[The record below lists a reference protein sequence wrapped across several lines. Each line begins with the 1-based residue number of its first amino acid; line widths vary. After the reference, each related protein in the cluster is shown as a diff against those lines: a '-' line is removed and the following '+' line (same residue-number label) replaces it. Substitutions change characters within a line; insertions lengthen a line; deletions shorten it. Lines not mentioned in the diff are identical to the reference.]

1 MAEQRLRYVITGNAT
16 GLTGALNRASA
27 RVKSFGQGM
36 QNLGASLQRVAIPLA
51 LAGGAAIKMGVDF
64 DKSMTKIKSLVGV
77 AGDDVD
83 AMSGKVREM
92 ARQTGVSSSKAA
104 DALFFI
110 TSAGLR
116 GEQAM
121 SVLEASLK
129 ASAVGLGEVAT
140 VADLSTSAMNA
151 YSGSN
156 LTASQATDVLTA
168 AVREG
173 KLNSE
178 ELAGS
183 MGQVLPIASQ
193 MGVSFNEVGAAMAAM
208 SRTGTTASI
217 GATQLRAV
225 LSGLL
230 KPTKQAEDALASMGL
245 SSSGLKQQIQDE
257 GLLNVL
263 STLKEKFDQNSDA
276 AAQVFPNI
284 RALSGVLNLT
294 GDNAAEAE
302 KIFKALNATQNDTQK
317 AFDKTSQSASFRLTK
332 ALNTAKESF
341 AEMGAILL
349 ETLLPLFQSITN
361 SITNLFDRFNNL
373 DGVTQKI
380 IAGVGVLVIALP
392 TLIGLFG
399 TLTTIVGALLSPVG
413 LIAAA
418 LASIAFIIYKNWN
431 EVLPVLVGI
440 YNQFVDIFNAS
451 KNLRIAIF
459 GIGSVFKSVFIGIK
473 LLVDQFV
480 NTFVTMWNVIKE
492 FSEKGFKG
500 SFGDVL
506 KDGFNNSIEL
516 TKKAGEDI
524 ATTFTDDFASALDA
538 KLEKTTVD
546 AVQGTLTNVKDKFT
560 EFFTSLTTGF
570 GGGGGQTQP
579 VSTVNATGD
588 TDTKDPVAKLTDTEK
603 QLQQKRAEM
612 IQNAQEFNNNLQGV
626 VESGLQNLAMGIG
639 DAIGQAI
646 AGGGNLMQSLG
657 VVLLSGLGSVATQ
670 IGQMAIGIGISLKG
684 IKTAL
689 KSLNPAVAI
698 AAGVALIALGSFFS
712 SKSQQI
718 SESMGAK
725 KFAKGGIVSTPTL
738 GLMGEYPGARSNPEI
753 IAPLDRLRSMIG
765 DNGGGKVQVGGEFTL
780 RGQDLVVALQRA
792 NRNRDRIN

>member
-1 MAEQRLRYVITGNAT
+1 MAEQKLRYVITGDAT
-16 GLTGALNRASA
+16 GLNGALNRAST
-27 RVKSFGQGM
+27 RLKTFGQGIK
-36 QNLGASLQRVAIPLA
+36 NVGASLQRIAIPLA
-51 LAGGAAIKMGVDF
+51 IAGGAAIKMGVDF
-64 DKSMTKIKSLVGV
+64 DKSMTKIKSLVGL

-92 ARQTGVSSSKAA
+92 ARETGVSSSKAA
-104 DALFFI
+104 NALFFI
-110 TSAGLR
+110 TSAGLE

-121 SVLEASLK
+121 AVLNASLK
-129 ASAVGLGEVAT
+129 ASAVGLGDVAT

-151 YSGSN
+151 YSESG

-193 MGVSFNEVGAAMAAM
+193 MGVSFNDVGAAMAAM
-208 SRTGTTASI
+208 SRTGTTAAI
-217 GATQLRAV
+217 GATQLRGM

-230 KPTKQAEDALASMGL
+230 KPTVQAEQALASMGL
-245 SSSGLKQQIQDE
+245 SSGGLKQQIQDE
-257 GLLNVL
+257 GLLSVL
-263 STLKEKFDQNSDA
+263 ATLKEKFDQNSDA

-284 RALSGVLNLT
+284 KALSGVLNLT
-294 GDNAAEAE
+294 GDNADKAREIFE
-302 KIFKALNATQNDTQK
+302 KLNKTNNDTQV

-332 ALNTAKESF
+332 ALNTARESF
-341 AEMGAILL
+341 AQMGAVLL
-349 ETLLPLFQSITN
+349 ETLLPLFQKITGA
-361 SITNLFDRFNNL
+361 ITNLFDRFNNL
-373 DGVTQKI
+373 DSATQKI
-380 IAGVGVLVIALP
+380 VAGVGVLVIALP
-392 TLIGLFG
+392 TLLSLFG

-418 LASIAFIIYKNWN
+418 LAGVAFIIYKNWN

-440 YNQFVDIFNAS
+440 FNQFVEIFNAS
-451 KNLRIAIF
+451 KLLRIAIF

-506 KDGFNNSIEL
+506 KDGFDNSIEL
-516 TKKAGEDI
+516 TKKAGQDI

-546 AVQGTLTNVKDKFT
+546 AVQGTLTSVGDKFKG
-560 EFFTSLTTGF
+560 FFTGLTTGF
-570 GGGGGQTQP
+570 GGGGGQRQRQESVLTGTNIGQKDNTGLLLTP
-579 VSTVNATGD
+579 VGQEN
-588 TDTKDPVAKLTDTEK
+588 TEK
-603 QLQQKRAEM
+603 ATEKVSV
-612 IQNAQEFNNNLQGV
+612 FKNLLDAVGNSAAVVGEGIKGAFHGAFQSMMQGENV
-626 VESGLQNLAMGIG
+626 FKALGKMLLDLIKKLIAAALAAFVLSTLIG
-639 DAIGQAI
+639 
-646 AGGGNLMQSLG
+646 
-657 VVLLSGLGSVATQ
+657 GLGLGGSGGAFEGMDKFGSLFTQ
-670 IGQMAIGIGISLKG
+670 FS
-684 IKTAL
+684 
-689 KSLNPAVAI
+689 
-698 AAGVALIALGSFFS
+698 GV
-712 SKSQQI
+712 K
-718 SESMGAK
+718 M
-725 KFAKGGIVSTPTL
+725 AKGGIVSTPTM
-738 GLMGEYPGARSNPEI
+738 GLMGEYPGARSNPEV
-753 IAPLDRLRSMIG
+753 IAPLDRLKSMIG
-765 DNGGGKVQVGGEFTL
+765 DTGSSKVQVGGQFTL